1 MKRFFDFLIAFFAL
15 VMLLPLFL
23 VLGILVMM
31 SGKGDVFF
39 RQERIGKNRVP
50 FLLLKFRSMRVDAE
64 QSGQLTIGDR
74 DPRIT
79 PIGVFLRKSK
89 LDELPQLINVLKGEM
104 SLVGPRPE
112 VAKYLAFYPEKYLKV
127 LDVRPGITDPASIA
141 FIEESE
147 ILAQSTAPE
156 KTYIEEILPKKLAL
170 QLAYVEEQG
179 ALKDLK
185 VIFKTLQRIIQ
196 TLLR

>member
-1 MKRFFDFLIAFFAL
+1 MKRFLDFLIAFFAL
-15 VMLLPLFL
+15 MMLLPLL
-23 VLGILVMM
+23 LILGILVMS
-31 SGKGDVFF
+31 SGKGGVFF
-39 RQERIGKNRVP
+39 KQERIGKNRVP

-64 QSGQLTIGDR
+64 QSGQLTLGDR

-112 VAKYLAFYPEKYLKV
+112 VAKYVALYPEKYLAV

-147 ILAQSTAPE
+147 QLAQSADPE
-156 KTYIEEILPKKLAL
+156 KTYITEILPHKLAL
-170 QLAYVEEQG
+170 QLTYVEEQG
-179 ALKDLK
+179 ALKDLR
-185 VIFKTLQRIIQ
+185 VILKTVKRIIQ
-196 TLLR
+196 TLLK

>member
-1 MKRFFDFLIAFFAL
+1 MKRFFDFLIALFAL
-15 VMLLPLFL
+15 VMLFPLFL
-23 VLGILVMM
+23 VLGALVLM
-31 SGKGDVFF
+31 SGKGGVFF

-64 QSGQLTIGDR
+64 QSGQLTVGDR

-79 PIGVFLRKSK
+79 PVGVFLRKSK

-112 VAKYLAFYPEKYLKV
+112 VAKYLAVYPEKYLKI

-141 FIEESE
+141 FIEESAL
-147 ILAQSTAPE
+147 LAQSEHPE
-156 KTYIEEILPKKLAL
+156 QTYIEEILPQKLKL
-170 QLAYVEEQG
+170 QLAYVEEQS
-179 ALKDLK
+179 ALKDLS
-185 VIFKTLQRIIQ
+185 IILKTVQRIIQ
-196 TLLR
+196 TLLK

>member
-1 MKRFFDFLIAFFAL
+1 MKRFFDFLVAFFAL
-15 VMLLPLFL
+15 LMLLPLFL

-31 SGKGDVFF
+31 SGKGGVFF

-64 QSGQLTIGDR
+64 QSGQLTVGDR

-79 PIGVFLRKSK
+79 PVGVFLRKSK

-112 VAKYLAFYPEKYLKV
+112 VAKYLAVYPEKYLKI
-127 LDVRPGITDPASIA
+127 LNVRPGITDPASIA

-147 ILAQSTAPE
+147 LLAQSENPE
-156 KTYIEEILPKKLAL
+156 QTYIEEILPQKLKL
-170 QLAYVEEQG
+170 QLAYVEEQS
-179 ALKDLK
+179 ALKDLR
-185 VIFKTLQRIIQ
+185 IILKTVQRIIQ
-196 TLLR
+196 TLLK

>member
-1 MKRFFDFLIAFFAL
+1 MKRFFDILIAFFAL
-15 VMLLPLFL
+15 LLLFPLFFI
-23 VLGILVMM
+23 LGILVMS
-31 SGKGDVFF
+31 SGKGGVFF
-39 RQERIGKNRVP
+39 KQERIGKNRVP

-64 QSGQLTIGDR
+64 QSGQLTVGDR

-89 LDELPQLINVLKGEM
+89 LDELPQLINVLNGEM

-112 VAKYLAFYPEKYLKV
+112 VAKYVALYPEKYLPV
-127 LDVRPGITDPASIA
+127 LAVRPGITDPASIA

-147 ILAQSTAPE
+147 LLAQSTNPE
-156 KTYIEEILPKKLAL
+156 KTYIEEILPQKLAL

-179 ALKDLK
+179 ALKDLR
-185 VIFKTLQRIIQ
+185 VILKTVQRIIQ
-196 TLLR
+196 TLLK